1 MVFDITEEIRVQNTE
16 SSDIKHPDF
25 EDRTPD
31 VQTGHSESSEPEPP
45 IETYSPIALF
55 VFSIDFAPSLSS
67 SIMALIASTFSGTTI
82 DS

>member
-1 MVFDITEEIRVQNTE
+1 MNNSLFWMYISEFQN
-16 SSDIKHPDF
+16 
-25 EDRTPD
+25 RTPD
-31 VQTGHSESSEPEPP
+31 IQTEHPESSKAGVST
-45 IETYSPIALF
+45 ETYSPMALF